1 MSISNKEKAEIHFD
15 KYEKK
20 NVEFKDEHYN
30 FKYGSW
36 VQDAYIEGYLQG
48 LKEAKRLQKLRKL
61 KVKI

>member
-1 MSISNKEKAEIHFD
+1 MSKSNKEIAEIQFD

-20 NVEFKDEHYN
+20 NVDFRDEHYT

-36 VQDAYIEGYLQG
+36 VQDAYISGYLQG
-48 LKEAKRLQKLRKL
+48 LKEIKRLQKLRKL